1 MNYQDYKHVIPIQIR
16 FIDIDRLDH
25 VNNACF
31 LSYFELG
38 RVKYFNQVLN
48 KHINWNDS
56 GFVIARTEINHITPI
71 YLLDDL
77 YCFTKIINIGTKS
90 ITIKNSLVKKVG
102 DEFQEAANGI
112 GVLVAMDYL
121 NKVSVDMP
129 VKWRQVIE
137 EFEK

>member
-38 RVKYFNQVLN
+38 RVKYFNLVLN

-90 ITIKNSLVKKVG
+90 ITIKNSLVKKV
-102 DEFQEAANGI
+102 DEEFQEAANGI

-129 VKWRQVIE
+129 VKWRQAIE

>member
-77 YCFTKIINIGTKS
+77 YRFTKIINIGTKS

-129 VKWRQVIE
+129 VKWREAIE

>member
-71 YLLDDL
+71 YLLDEL

-90 ITIKNSLVKKVG
+90 ITIKNSLVKKIG
-102 DEFQEAANGI
+102 NDFQEAANGI
-112 GVLVAMDYL
+112 GILVAMDYL
-121 NKVSVDMP
+121 NKVSIDMP
-129 VKWRQVIE
+129 IKWRQAIE

>member
-71 YLLDDL
+71 YLLDEL

-112 GVLVAMDYL
+112 GILVAMDYL
-121 NKVSVDMP
+121 NKVSIDMP
-129 VKWRQVIE
+129 IKWRQAIE